1 MKVSLVI
8 SVIIN
13 KEAGSL
19 PLLRSFEFTLLLQ
32 GGKHTVIDTGRF
44 FENRIGFT
52 LRFCPVFGIRDPQLC
67 RIKCRIKPQV
77 FLFLII
83 PEALEGDSCLLYTS
97 PSPRD

>member
-52 LRFCPVFGIRDPQLC
+52 LRFCQYSAFV
-67 RIKCRIKPQV
+67 
-77 FLFLII
+77 I
-83 PEALEGDSCLLYTS
+83 PSFAGSNVGS
-97 PSPRD
+97 SPRCFCSS